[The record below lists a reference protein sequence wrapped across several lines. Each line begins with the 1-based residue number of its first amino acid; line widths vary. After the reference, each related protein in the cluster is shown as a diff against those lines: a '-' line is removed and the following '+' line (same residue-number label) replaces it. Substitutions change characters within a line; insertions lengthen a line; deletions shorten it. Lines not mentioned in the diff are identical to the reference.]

1 MVTQQL
7 EKAMEGLVVLIA
19 DSNAY
24 TRRLTR
30 MMLTNL
36 GIKATYESGDGVAAL
51 DAIRSVNPDVM
62 IMDWDMPVLDGREVM
77 RIVRAPGV
85 YPKANLPVIML
96 TDVGLQSRVTTAIR
110 LGVHE
115 FLVKPI
121 SPKTLQQRLLGLI
134 LNPRPMVRAGKFYI
148 PMPRRRVDLKEFLHT
163 VDAAAPCEPDQARA
177 ELPLPADL
185 PRLPGQLKNVH
196 SGVGAIDDVHI
207 PAVVGL

>member
-7 EKAMEGLVVLIA
+7 EKAMERLVVLIA
-19 DSNAY
+19 DSNPY

-36 GIKATYESGDGVAAL
+36 GIKSTYEAGDGVAAL

-62 IMDWDMPVLDGREVM
+62 IVDWDMPVLDGSEVM

-85 YPKANLPVIML
+85 FPKANLPIIML
-96 TDVGLQSRVTTAIR
+96 TDLGLQSRVAAAMR

-121 SPKTLQQRLLGLI
+121 SPKTLQQRLLGII
-134 LNPRPMVRAGKFYI
+134 LNPRPMVRAGKYYI
-148 PMPRRRVDLKEFLHT
+148 PMPRRRVDLKEFIH
-163 VDAAAPCEPDQARA
+163 AA
-177 ELPLPADL
+177 
-185 PRLPGQLKNVH
+185 
-196 SGVGAIDDVHI
+196 
-207 PAVVGL
+207 

>member
-1 MVTQQL
+1 
-7 EKAMEGLVVLIA
+7 MEGLVVLIA
-19 DSNAY
+19 DSNPY

-36 GIKATYESGDGVAAL
+36 GIKSTYEAGDGVGAL
-51 DAIRSVNPDVM
+51 DAIRAVNPDVM
-62 IMDWDMPVLDGREVM
+62 IMDWDIPILDGREVM
-77 RIVRAPGV
+77 RIVRAPGI

-148 PMPRRRVDLKEFLHT
+148 PMPRRRVDLNDVLHAA
-163 VDAAAPCEPDQARA
+163 DASAPHDLESVRA
-177 ELPLPADL
+177 ELPLAAHL
-185 PRLPGQLKNVH
+185 PRLPGQLKHVH
-196 SGVGAIDDVHI
+196 SGVGAIDDVHV
-207 PAVVGL
+207 ATVVGF